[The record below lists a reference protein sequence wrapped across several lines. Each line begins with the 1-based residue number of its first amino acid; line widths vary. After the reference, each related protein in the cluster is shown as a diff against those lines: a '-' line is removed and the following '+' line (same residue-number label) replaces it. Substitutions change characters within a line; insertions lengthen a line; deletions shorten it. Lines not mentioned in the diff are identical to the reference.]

1 MVWHAGCWLT
11 QVTSGQLLGFM
22 GEKTMKLWK
31 LMRRSA
37 TRLVLL
43 GTLFA
48 ITLGLLLA
56 GQSSEASD
64 PQPDGD
70 RVIVLYVRQSK
81 VIRAP
86 WPVARVSVADPK
98 VADVQMLTAGE
109 VLLLGKAVGS
119 TDLTMWSKGEESWK
133 ARVDVQVDLRQ
144 MQTALSRYFPQSRLI
159 LSQIEDVTVIAGRL
173 SRAEH
178 ASQLHKLLDAV
189 GLKYT
194 DMTTVAGVHQ
204 VQLQVRF
211 AEVSRT
217 AFRVLGIN
225 AFWTGNDLFGASLA
239 GSAAGGPIN
248 PISIG
253 LPASTSAT
261 MANQPFQFTSAAT
274 VNSSVTVLGGLP
286 RLGLEL
292 FVQALAENEYL
303 RILAEP
309 TLIALSGEEASF
321 LAGGEFPIPIA
332 QGGGSGE
339 NATISIEYREFGIR
353 LRFRPTVL
361 GDGRIRLFVA
371 PEVSETSSILGV
383 ESGGVSV
390 PSILTRK
397 AETTLELKSGQTF
410 AMAGLIR
417 RKNSGTR
424 SRVPGMGDLPILG
437 ALFRSARYKREETE
451 LVVLVTATL
460 IEPMS
465 LAQAPLV
472 PGYLHTPPDDWE
484 LYALGLIEGQG
495 TVSRLSPNQ
504 AAWLKR
510 SGLHRLK
517 GPGAWVTYDSR
528 PAKSTA
534 LRVPSTQPSDSVS
547 KEAPGGS

>member
-1 MVWHAGCWLT
+1 MRLW
-11 QVTSGQLLGFM
+11 
-22 GEKTMKLWK
+22 KTMQ
-31 LMRRSA
+31 RSA

-43 GTLFA
+43 GILFA

-64 PQPDGD
+64 PQPGGD

-109 VLLLGKAVGS
+109 VLLLGKTVGS
-119 TDLTMWSKGEESWK
+119 TDLIMWSKGEESWK

-144 MQTALSRYFPQSRLI
+144 MQAALSRYFPQSRLT
-159 LSQIEDVTVIAGRL
+159 LSQIEDVTVITGLL

-178 ASQLHKLLDAV
+178 ASQLHNLLDTV

-194 DMTTVAGVHQ
+194 DMTTVAGVQQ

-239 GSAAGGPIN
+239 GSASGGPIN

-253 LPASTSAT
+253 LPADTSAT
-261 MANQPFQFTSAAT
+261 MSNQPFQFTSAAT
-274 VNSSVTVLGGLP
+274 VNTSVTILAGFP

-321 LAGGEFPIPIA
+321 LAGGEFPIPIV
-332 QGGGSGE
+332 QGQGDNSI
-339 NATISIEYREFGIR
+339 TIEYREFGIR

-371 PEVSETSSILGV
+371 PEVSELSDIGGISIAGTA
-383 ESGGVSV
+383 V
-390 PSILTRK
+390 PSVLIRK
-397 AETTLELKSGQTF
+397 AETTLELRSGQTF

-417 RKNSGTR
+417 RKNTATR
-424 SRVPGMGDLPILG
+424 SRIPGMGDLPILG

-484 LYALGLIEGQG
+484 LYALGLIEGQE

-517 GPGAWVTYDSR
+517 GPGAWITYDSR
-528 PAKSTA
+528 PARSTA
-534 LRVPSTQPSDSVS
+534 LRMPSAQPSDSVS